1 MCTCNKYLVGVC
13 WLCRHFQGELYI
25 DIFDNAV
32 KGILR
37 KALNDAFRHICCCFI
52 SCTGTTVYREISPPP
67 HFNFAFVSRRIFKT
81 GRIQISN
88 YLSFNTSSLGWIQ
101 ETVYKW
107 RKAKIT
113 LREKNPVFIELKKS
127 ICALSFQV

>member
-1 MCTCNKYLVGVC
+1 MYLRFTENQFYMCTCNRYLVGVC

-52 SCTGTTVYREISPPP
+52 SCTVLLYTRKYSLIQSSDLKLILMSLIVPYSHMLGFLLKESNKCRSQWPLFGSRHTFHSNCISGP
-67 HFNFAFVSRRIFKT
+67 
-81 GRIQISN
+81 
-88 YLSFNTSSLGWIQ
+88 SLM
-101 ETVYKW
+101 
-107 RKAKIT
+107 
-113 LREKNPVFIELKKS
+113 EL
-127 ICALSFQV
+127 